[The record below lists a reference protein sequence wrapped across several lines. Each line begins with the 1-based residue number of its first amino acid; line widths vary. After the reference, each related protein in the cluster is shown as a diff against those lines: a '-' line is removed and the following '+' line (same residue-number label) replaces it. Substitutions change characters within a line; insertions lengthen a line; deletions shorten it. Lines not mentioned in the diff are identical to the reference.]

1 MLGREDGSRWVGGHL
16 HRGWGRGWWIRR
28 FPKGRPGKRKT
39 FEIKIKK
46 ISKGKKKKK
55 KEK

>member
-1 MLGREDGSRWVGGHL
+1 MRVDRWVGGGTL
-16 HRGWGRGWWIRR
+16 IEAGGGRWDRR